1 MRKKRLFSDYFWKY
15 KQTITTATLCSI
27 ANQIFDLCPEL
38 LMGIGIDL
46 VVYQE
51 KGFLTHLGFIHINS
65 QLIFLGILCLA
76 TWTLETVF
84 QYFYLTQWRTIAQ
97 NIQVQLRTDAYKH
110 IQTFDLSY
118 FETRNTGELLSLLH
132 EDITQLE
139 RFFESGINN
148 VIQLTTSTLMTACIF
163 FYTCPILTF
172 YTLIPT
178 PFICLIT
185 WVFQNKLSELH
196 TKVRKQAAFLS
207 NRLTNNILGIVTIK
221 SYTAE
226 EKEVRTIAR
235 ASINYMRANKQL
247 TYAFAAFRPI
257 VRLSIVIGFLI
268 TIILGGWYATQGII
282 PIGAYGSLVFLTQRL
297 LWPFTEIAELVNDYK
312 RATTSFERI
321 ADLLKTE
328 STIKDGPKI
337 INRDEIIGNIEYK
350 NISFSYPNGT
360 AIFKNFSCT
369 IKAGQTTAFVGPTG
383 SGKSSLIKLMLRF
396 YAPQEGAIFLDG
408 HDISSLTLK
417 NLRNNISFIS
427 QDPFLFYGSV
437 YDNIAYGL
445 EKAPE
450 QSLIEKAARAA
461 QADSFLEKLAQK
473 YNSCVGERGNRL
485 SGGQRQ
491 RIAIARAIMKN
502 SPIFI
507 FDEATS
513 AIDTETEA
521 ALHQSLI
528 EIGKEH
534 TTIIIAHRLSTIRHA
549 DIIYVLDHG
558 AIVESGTHDQLIA
571 YNKIYARLW
580 QLQTGI
586 I

>member
-1 MRKKRLFSDYFWKY
+1 MRKKRLLFDYFWKY
-15 KQTITTATLCSI
+15 QRSIIIGTFCSI
-27 ANQIFDLCPEL
+27 ANQVFDLCPEL
-38 LMGIGIDL
+38 LMGIAIDL

-51 KGFLTHLGFIHINS
+51 KGFLAHLGFVHINS
-65 QLIFLGILCLA
+65 QLIFLGIVCLA
-76 TWTLETVF
+76 TWTLETIF

-97 NIQVQLRTDAYKH
+97 KIQVSLRTDAYKH

-132 EDITQLE
+132 EDVNQLE
-139 RFFESGINN
+139 RFFESGINTI
-148 VIQLTTSTLMTACIF
+148 IQLTTSTIMTACIF
-163 FYTCPILTF
+163 FYTSPILTF

-196 TKVRKQAAFLS
+196 KEVRKQAAILS
-207 NRLTNNILGIVTIK
+207 NRLTNNILGIITIK

-257 VRLSIVIGFLI
+257 VRLSVVIGFLI
-268 TIILGGWYATQGII
+268 TIILGGWYAIQGII
-282 PIGAYGSLVFLTQRL
+282 PIGAYGSLIFLTQRL

-328 STIKDGPKI
+328 STIKDGPQI
-337 INRDEIIGNIEYK
+337 IAREEILGNIEYK

-360 AIFKNFSCT
+360 SIFKNFSCT
-369 IKAGQTTAFVGPTG
+369 IKAKQTTAFVGPTG
-383 SGKSSLIKLMLRF
+383 SGKSSLIKLILRF
-396 YAPQEGAIFLDG
+396 YAPQEGTILLDG
-408 HDISSLTLK
+408 HEISTLTLK
-417 NLRNNISFIS
+417 NLRNHISFIS

-445 EKAPE
+445 ETMPE
-450 QSLIEKAARAA
+450 QSAIENAARAA
-461 QADSFLEKLAQK
+461 QADSFIEKLTQK
-473 YNSCVGERGNRL
+473 YASCVGERGNKF

-528 EIGKEH
+528 DIGKEH

-549 DIIYVLDHG
+549 DIIYVLNHG
-558 AIVESGTHDQLIA
+558 TIIESGTHDQLIA
-571 YNKIYARLW
+571 RNTMYSRLW

-586 I
+586 L